1 MPSRNVIKQDVA
13 GRYYHIYARGVDKRQ
28 IFSVPKDYTVFLSLL
43 KRYLSK
49 EPAKDRDGIIY
60 PHLHGKLEI
69 LSYCLMP
76 NHFHLF
82 IYQDEVK
89 AMQKLMRGVMTSYS
103 KYFNKR
109 YNRRGPLFES
119 RYKAVLV
126 SNQSYLEHISRY
138 IHLNPKDWQN
148 YPYSSLPY
156 LLGELSAEWIVS
168 GKVSDLF
175 SSKKEYINFLKDYQG
190 HKRMLGEIKSDLAD
204 H

>member
-1 MPSRNVIKQDVA
+1 
-13 GRYYHIYARGVDKRQ
+13 
-28 IFSVPKDYTVFLSLL
+28 
-43 KRYLSK
+43 
-49 EPAKDRDGIIY
+49 
-60 PHLHGKLEI
+60 
-69 LSYCLMP
+69 MP

>member
-1 MPSRNVIKQDVA
+1 MPSRNVIKHDVA
-13 GRYYHIYARGVDKRQ
+13 GGYYHIYSRGVDKRQ
-28 IFSVPKDYTVFLSLL
+28 IFIDSKDYTIFLNLL

-49 EPAKDRDGIIY
+49 QAVKDRDGVTY
-60 PHLHGKLEI
+60 PHLYGRLEV

-82 IYQDEVK
+82 IYQDEK
-89 AMQKLMRGVMTSYS
+89 MAMQRLMRGVMTSYS
-103 KYFNKR
+103 KYFNKK
-109 YNRRGPLFES
+109 YARRGPLFES

-126 SNQSYLEHISRY
+126 TDQSYVEHISRY

-156 LLGELSAEWIVS
+156 LLGELSAEWVVPR
-168 GKVSDLF
+168 KVSEQF
-175 SSKKEYINFLKDYQG
+175 SSKKEYLNFLKDYED
-190 HKRMLGEIKSDLAD
+190 HKRILDEIKSGLAD